1 MKFVGKSVK
10 RVDGIKKVT
19 GSLKYVDDIKL
30 SRMLYAA
37 VKRSPY
43 PHANILNIDIS
54 KAEALKGVKKIITGD
69 QFTKRGGLYLED
81 KNFLAVGKA
90 RYQGEGVVAVCAET
104 EEIAKEA
111 VALIDVE
118 YEVLPAVTNAVD
130 GMKPDSPLV
139 HPDLADYQW
148 APVFFP
154 EPGTNVSNHYKL
166 RKGNSPEA
174 FEQADIVVENDF
186 FVPHVQ
192 HVPIEPHTA
201 IAQMDVDGFLTVW
214 ASCQSPYAVRQALSA
229 AFDVPLNKL
238 RVLSPAVGGG
248 FGSKAGTTLEGIVI
262 PLAKACPGR
271 PIKLTY
277 SREDEFQ
284 NAYVRQGLHA
294 KIKTAVNKDG
304 KITAVQ
310 NEFVWDGGAYTE
322 YGVNIAKAAG
332 YASAGPYDI
341 DNVWTDSYCVY
352 TNHPVGGP
360 YRGFGMCEIHFG
372 IEQNLDIIAE
382 KLGITPVE
390 IRRINGMKPGGT
402 TGTGEVVSTSGLM
415 ECLDSV
421 VQDIKIHEKS
431 KPTSPKKVRGK
442 GIACGWKAP
451 SMPNNAASSAV
462 IKLNEDGTA
471 HLLVSAQ
478 DIGQGSDTVM
488 TQIAAEVLS
497 ISPEKITIRTGDT
510 DHTPYEWQTVASR
523 ITYSAGRAVFEAA
536 KDAMDQLL
544 ELSQIKLGIY
554 KRDLELRDG
563 YVVSKIYPDKK
574 VAIADL
580 AIGLNFE
587 DGSAIHGP
595 IIGRGAF
602 IPPNIRDADKKTGLG
617 DHPVVFWT
625 YGVQGVEVEVDLETG
640 QTKVLTV
647 ASCFDVGKVMNPQ
660 LLEGQME
667 GAIVQ
672 GMGTALFE
680 ELILKDGKVMN
691 PSFVDYKIP
700 TSDDMPEMIIKFV
713 ENPEETGPF
722 GARGVAEPAMVPSAP
737 AIANAIYDATG
748 IRLNTMPMTAE
759 KVLAAIKAR
768 DAQNTE

>member
-30 SRMLYAA
+30 SRMMYAA

-43 PHANILNIDIS
+43 PHANIVSINAE
-54 KAEALKGVKKIITGD
+54 KAAAMPGVKNIITGD
-69 QFTKRGGLYLED
+69 QFVKRGGLYLED

-90 RYQGEGVVAVCAET
+90 RYRGEAVVAVCAET
-104 EEIAKEA
+104 EDIAQA
-111 VALIDVE
+111 ALELIEVE

-139 HPDLADYQW
+139 HPDLGDYHW

-154 EPGTNVSNHYKL
+154 KPGTNISNHYTL
-166 RKGNSPEA
+166 RKGDAPKA
-174 FEQADIVVENDF
+174 FEEAEFVVENDF

-192 HVPIEPHTA
+192 HVPIENHTA

-214 ASCQSPYAVRQALSA
+214 ASCQSPYAVRQALAA
-229 AFDVPLNKL
+229 AFDIPLNKL

-248 FGSKAGTTLEGIVI
+248 FGSKAGTTLEGIII
-262 PLAKACPGR
+262 PMAMANPGR

-277 SREDEFQ
+277 SREDEFE

-294 KIKTAVNKDG
+294 TIKTAVNKDG
-304 KITAVQ
+304 KVTAVQ
-310 NEFVWDGGAYTE
+310 NEFVWDGGAYNE

-372 IEQNLDIIAE
+372 IEQNLDMIAD
-382 KLGITPVE
+382 KLGLTPIE

-402 TGTGEVVSTSGLM
+402 TGTGEVVSVSGLQ
-415 ECLDSV
+415 ECLDQV
-421 VQDIKIHEKS
+421 IEDIQLHEKS
-431 KPTSPKKVRGK
+431 EPSGPNKVRGK

-462 IKLNEDGTA
+462 IKLNEDGSA

-497 ISPEKITIRTGDT
+497 ISPDKITIRTGDT

-580 AIGLNFE
+580 ALGLNFD

-595 IIGRGAF
+595 IIGRGSF
-602 IPPNIRDADKKTGLG
+602 IPPNIRNADKKTGLG
-617 DHPVVFWT
+617 DHPVAFWT
-625 YGVQGVEVEVDLETG
+625 YGVQGVEVEVDLQTG
-640 QTKVLTV
+640 QTKVLKV
-647 ASCFDVGKVMNPQ
+647 ASCFDVGNVINPQ
-660 LLEGQME
+660 LLEGQIE

-672 GMGTALFE
+672 GLGTALFE
-680 ELILKDGKVMN
+680 ELMLVDGKVMN

-700 TSDDMPEMIIKFV
+700 TSDDMPEMIIKFI

-737 AIANAIYDATG
+737 AIANAIFDATG

-759 KVLAAIKAR
+759 KVLTAIKAK
-768 DAQNTE
+768 QQG

>member
-43 PHANILNIDIS
+43 AHANIININPE
-54 KAEALKGVKKIITGD
+54 KALELKGVRDVITGE
-69 QFTKRGGLYLED
+69 QYKKRGGLYLED

-90 RYQGEGVVAVCAET
+90 RYLGEAVVAVLADT
-104 EEIAKEA
+104 EELAKHAAEL
-111 VALIDVE
+111 VEVE
-118 YEVLPAVTNAVD
+118 YEILPAVTNAID
-130 GMKPDSPLV
+130 AMKPGAPLV
-139 HPDLADYQW
+139 HPDLGDYYW
-148 APVFFP
+148 VPVFMP
-154 EPGTNVSNHYKL
+154 KPGSNISNHYTL
-166 RKGNSPEA
+166 RKGNAPEVL
-174 FEQADIVVENDF
+174 EKADYVVENKF

-192 HVPIEPHTA
+192 HAPIETHTA
-201 IAQMDVDGFLTVW
+201 IAKMDLDGVCTVW
-214 ASCQSPYAVRQALSA
+214 ASCQSPYAVRQALSE
-229 AFDVPLNKL
+229 AFDIPLNKL

-248 FGSKAGTTLEGIVI
+248 FGSKAGTTLEGIII
-262 PLAKACPGR
+262 PLAMRHPGR

-294 KIKTAVNKDG
+294 TIKTGVNKDG
-304 KITAVQ
+304 KILAVH
-310 NEFVWDGGAYTE
+310 NEFIWDGGAYNE

-341 DNVWTDSYCVY
+341 ENVWTDSYCVY

-360 YRGFGMCEIHFG
+360 YRGFGMCEMHFG
-372 IEQNLDIIAE
+372 IEQNIDIIAK
-382 KLGITPVE
+382 KLDITPVE
-390 IRRINGMKPGGT
+390 IRRINGMRPGGT
-402 TGTGEVVSTSGLM
+402 TGTGEVVSVSGLQ
-415 ECLDSV
+415 ECLEQV
-421 VQDIKIHEKS
+421 VKDIEFG
-431 KPTSPKKVRGK
+431 KKVKTDKPHKVIGK

-451 SMPNNAASSAV
+451 SMPNNAASSAI
-462 IKLNEDGTA
+462 IKLNEDGSA

-497 ISPEKITIRTGDT
+497 ISPEKITIKTGDT

-563 YVVSKIYPDKK
+563 YIVSKIYPDKK
-574 VAIADL
+574 VSIAEL
-580 AIGLNFE
+580 ALGLTME
-587 DGSAIHGP
+587 DGSGIHGP
-595 IIGRGAF
+595 IIGRGSF
-602 IPPNIRDADKKTGLG
+602 IPPNIRNADKKTGLG

-625 YGVQGVEVEVDLETG
+625 YGVQGVEVEVDTDSG
-640 QTKVLTV
+640 QVRVLKV

-660 LLEGQME
+660 LLEGQIE

-700 TSDDMPEMIIKFV
+700 TAEDMPEMIIKFV

-737 AIANAIYDATG
+737 AIANAIYDAVG
-748 IRLNTMPMTAE
+748 IRLNTMPLTAE
-759 KVLAAIKAR
+759 KVLKAIKLK
-768 DAQNTE
+768 DQN

>member
-37 VKRSPY
+37 VARSPH
-43 PHANILNIDIS
+43 PHAKIVSINTE
-54 KAEALKGVKKIITGD
+54 KAMALKGVKDIITGD
-69 QFTKRGGLYLED
+69 HYKKRGGLYLED
-81 KNFLAVGKA
+81 KNFLAVGKV
-90 RYQGEGVVAVCAET
+90 RYRG
-104 EEIAKEA
+104 EA
-111 VALIDVE
+111 VAAVLATGQDIAEHAASLIEIE
-118 YEVLPAVTNAVD
+118 YELLPPVTNAVEAMQP
-130 GMKPDSPLV
+130 GSPLV
-139 HPDLADYQW
+139 HPDLGDYYW
-148 APVFFP
+148 VPVFMP
-154 EPGTNVSNHYKL
+154 KPGTNISNHYTL
-166 RKGNSPEA
+166 RKGDAPVA
-174 FEQADIVVENDF
+174 FEEADYVVENKF
-186 FVPHVQ
+186 YVPHVQ

-201 IAQMDVDGFLTVW
+201 VAQMDVDGVCTVW
-214 ASCQSPYAVRQALSA
+214 ASCQSPYAVRQALSE
-229 AFDVPLNKL
+229 AFDIPLNKL

-248 FGSKAGTTLEGIVI
+248 FGSKAGTTLEGIII
-262 PLAKACPGR
+262 PLAMRNPGR

-277 SREDEFQ
+277 TREDEFE

-294 KIKTAVNKDG
+294 TIKTGVNKDG
-304 KITAVQ
+304 KIIAVQ
-310 NEFVWDGGAYTE
+310 NEFIWDGGAYNE

-372 IEQNLDIIAE
+372 IEQNLDMIA
-382 KLGITPVE
+382 KQLGLTPVE
-390 IRRINGMKPGGT
+390 IRQINGMKPGGV
-402 TGTGEVVSTSGLM
+402 TGTGEVVSVSGLQ
-415 ECLDSV
+415 ECLTQVSF
-421 VQDIKIHEKS
+421 DIKLNEKS
-431 KPTSPKKVRGK
+431 DSGAKHLVRGK

-462 IKLNEDGTA
+462 IKLNEDGSA

-497 ISPEKITIRTGDT
+497 ISPEKITIKTGDT

-523 ITYSAGRAVFEAA
+523 ITYSAGRAVYEATM
-536 KDAMDQLL
+536 DAVNQLL

-554 KRDLELRDG
+554 KRDLELKDG

-580 AIGLNFE
+580 ALGLNFD

-595 IIGRGAF
+595 IIGRGSF
-602 IPPNIRDADKKTGLG
+602 IPPNIRNADKKTGLG
-617 DHPVVFWT
+617 DHPVAFWT
-625 YGVQGVEVEVDLETG
+625 YGVQGVEVEVNTETG
-640 QTKVLTV
+640 QVKVLKV
-647 ASCFDVGKVMNPQ
+647 ASCFDVGRVMNPQ
-660 LLEGQME
+660 LLEGQIE

-680 ELILKDGKVMN
+680 ELMLKDGKVLN

-700 TSDDMPEMIIKFV
+700 TADDMPEMIIKFV
-713 ENPEETGPF
+713 ENPEDTGPF

-737 AIANAIYDATG
+737 AIANAIYDAVG
-748 IRLNTMPMTAE
+748 IRLNTMPLTAE
-759 KVLAAIKAR
+759 KVLTAIKAKGKL
-768 DAQNTE
+768 D

>member
-37 VKRSPY
+37 VKRSPH
-43 PHANILNIDIS
+43 PHAKIIS
-54 KAEALKGVKKIITGD
+54 INTEKALALKGVKDIITGD
-69 QFTKRGGLYLED
+69 HYKKRGGLYLED
-81 KNFLAVGKA
+81 KNFLAVGKT
-90 RYQGEGVVAVCAET
+90 RYRGEAVVAVVAT
-104 EEIAKEA
+104 AQDIADKA
-111 VALIDVE
+111 VKLVEVE
-118 YEVLPAVTNAVD
+118 YEVLPAVTNAIEA
-130 GMKPDSPLV
+130 MKPGSPLV
-139 HPDLADYQW
+139 HPDLGDYYW
-148 APVFFP
+148 VPVFMP
-154 EPGTNVSNHYKL
+154 EPGTNISNHYTL
-166 RKGNSPEA
+166 RKGNVVEA
-174 FEQADIVVENDF
+174 FDNADYVVENKF
-186 FVPHVQ
+186 YVPHVQ
-192 HVPIEPHTA
+192 HAPIEPHTA
-201 IAQMDVDGFLTVW
+201 IAQMEVDGVCTVW
-214 ASCQSPYAVRQALSA
+214 ASCQSPYAVRQALSE
-229 AFDVPLNKL
+229 AFDIPLNKL

-248 FGSKAGTTLEGIVI
+248 FGSKAGTTLEGIII
-262 PLAKACPGR
+262 PLAMRNPGR

-277 SREDEFQ
+277 SREDEFE

-294 KIKTAVNKDG
+294 TIKTAVNKDG
-304 KITAVQ
+304 QITGVQ
-310 NEFVWDGGAYTE
+310 NEFIWDGGAYNE

-372 IEQNLDIIAE
+372 IEQNMDMIA
-382 KLGITPVE
+382 KHLGISPVD

-402 TGTGEVVSTSGLM
+402 TGTGEVVPVSGLQ
-415 ECLDSV
+415 ECLEQVSF
-421 VQDIKIHEKS
+421 DIKLNEKTQS
-431 KPTSPKKVRGK
+431 SAPHLVRGK

-451 SMPNNAASSAV
+451 SMPNNAASSAI
-462 IKLNEDGTA
+462 IKLNEDGSA

-497 ISPEKITIRTGDT
+497 ISPEKITIKTGDT

-523 ITYSAGRAVFEAA
+523 ITYSAGRAVYEAA
-536 KDAMDQLL
+536 HDAMDQLL
-544 ELSQIKLGIY
+544 ELSQIKLGVY
-554 KRDLELRDG
+554 KRDLELKDG

-580 AIGLNFE
+580 ALGLTFE
-587 DGSAIHGP
+587 DGSGVHGP
-595 IIGRGAF
+595 IIGRGSF
-602 IPPNIRDADKKTGLG
+602 IPPNIRNADKKTGLG
-617 DHPVVFWT
+617 DHPVAFWT
-625 YGVQGVEVEVDLETG
+625 YGVQGVEVEVNTETG
-640 QTKVLTV
+640 RVKVLKV

-660 LLEGQME
+660 LLEGQIE

-680 ELILKDGKVMN
+680 ELMLKDGKVLN

-700 TSDDMPEMIIKFV
+700 TADDMPEMIIKFV

-737 AIANAIYDATG
+737 AIANAIYDAVG
-748 IRLNTMPMTAE
+748 IRLNTMPLTAE
-759 KVLAAIKAR
+759 KVFNAIKAK
-768 DAQNTE
+768 DKA

>member
-19 GSLKYVDDIKL
+19 GALKYVDDIKL

-37 VKRSPY
+37 VARSP
-43 PHANILNIDIS
+43 HAHAKILNINVD
-54 KAEALKGVKKIITGD
+54 KALALKGVRDVITGD
-69 QFTKRGGLYLED
+69 AYKKRGGLYLED

-90 RYQGEGVVAVCAET
+90 RYLG
-104 EEIAKEA
+104 EA
-111 VALIDVE
+111 VAAVLADSEELAKHAAELVEVE
-118 YEVLPAVTNAVD
+118 YEVLPAVTNAIEA
-130 GMKPDSPLV
+130 MKPGAPLV
-139 HPDLADYQW
+139 HPDLGDYYW
-148 APVFFP
+148 VPVFMP
-154 EPGTNVSNHYKL
+154 KPGSNISNHYTL
-166 RKGNSPEA
+166 RKGNAPEA
-174 FEQADIVVENDF
+174 FKEADFVVENKF

-192 HVPIEPHTA
+192 HAPIETHTA
-201 IAQMDVDGFLTVW
+201 IAQMDLDGVCTVW
-214 ASCQSPYAVRQALSA
+214 ASCQSPYAVRQALSE
-229 AFDVPLNKL
+229 AFDIPLNKL

-248 FGSKAGTTLEGIVI
+248 FGSKAGTTLEGIII
-262 PLAKACPGR
+262 PLAMKHPGR

-294 KIKTAVNKDG
+294 SIKTGVNKEG
-304 KITAVQ
+304 KIIAVQ
-310 NEFVWDGGAYTE
+310 NEFVWDGGAYNE

-360 YRGFGMCEIHFG
+360 YRGFGMCEMHFG
-372 IEQNLDIIAE
+372 IEQNMDMIAK
-382 KLGITPVE
+382 KLGISPVD

-402 TGTGEVVSTSGLM
+402 TATGEVVDVSGLQ
-415 ECLDSV
+415 ECLEQVVKDIDFGKKSV
-421 VQDIKIHEKS
+421 SD
-431 KPTSPKKVRGK
+431 KPHKVIGK

-462 IKLNEDGTA
+462 IKLNEDGSA

-497 ISPEKITIRTGDT
+497 ISPEKITIKTGDT

-523 ITYSAGRAVFEAA
+523 ITYSAGRAVYEAA
-536 KDAMDQLL
+536 MDAMNQLL

-563 YVVSKIYPDKK
+563 YIVSKIYPDKK
-574 VAIADL
+574 VSIAEL
-580 AIGLNFE
+580 ALGLTME
-587 DGSAIHGP
+587 DGSGIHGP
-595 IIGRGAF
+595 IIGRGSF
-602 IPPNIRDADKKTGLG
+602 IPPNIRNADKKTGLG

-625 YGVQGVEVEVDLETG
+625 YGVQGVEVEVDTDSG
-640 QTKVLTV
+640 QVRVLRV

-660 LLEGQME
+660 LLEGQIE

-680 ELILKDGKVMN
+680 ELILIDGKVMN

-700 TSDDMPEMIIKFV
+700 TAEDMPEMIIKFV

-737 AIANAIYDATG
+737 AIANAIYDAIG
-748 IRLNTMPMTAE
+748 VRLNTMPLTAE
-759 KVLAAIKAR
+759 KVLNAIKLK
-768 DAQNTE
+768 E

>member
-19 GSLKYVDDIKL
+19 GALKYVDDIKL

-37 VKRSPY
+37 VKRSP
-43 PHANILNIDIS
+43 HAHAKIVNIDIE
-54 KAEALKGVKKIITGD
+54 KAMALKGVKDIITGEH
-69 QFTKRGGLYLED
+69 FKKRGGLYLED

-90 RYQGEGVVAVCAET
+90 RYRGEAVVAIAAIS
-104 EEIAKEA
+104 EEIAKHAAE
-111 VALIDVE
+111 LIEVE
-118 YEVLPAVTNAVD
+118 YDLLPAVTNAKD
-130 GMKPDSPLV
+130 GMKPGSPLV
-139 HPDLADYQW
+139 HPDLGDYKYV
-148 APVFFP
+148 PIFIP
-154 EPGTNVSNHYKL
+154 EPGTNISNHYTL
-166 RKGNSPEA
+166 RKGNVPEA
-174 FEQADIVVENDF
+174 FESADYTVENNF
-186 FVPHVQ
+186 YVPHVQ
-192 HVPIEPHTA
+192 HAPIEPHTA
-201 IAQMDVDGFLTVW
+201 IAQMDLDGVCTIW
-214 ASCQSPYAVRQALSA
+214 ASCQSPYAVRQALSE
-229 AFDVPLNKL
+229 AFDIPLNKL

-248 FGSKAGTTLEGIVI
+248 FGSKAGTTLEGILV
-262 PLAKACPGR
+262 PLAKRNPGR

-277 SREDEFQ
+277 TREDEFQ

-294 KIKTAVNKDG
+294 SIKTGVNKDG
-304 KITAVQ
+304 KIVAVQ
-310 NEFVWDGGAYTE
+310 NEFIWDGGAYNE

-341 DNVWTDSYCVY
+341 ENVWTDSYCVY

-372 IEQNLDIIAE
+372 IEQNLDMIAE
-382 KLGITPVE
+382 KLNISPVE

-402 TGTGEVVSTSGLM
+402 TGTGEVVSQSGLQ
-415 ECLDSV
+415 ECLEQVSI
-421 VQDIKIHEKS
+421 DIKLNEKS
-431 KPTSPKKVRGK
+431 TPSGPNKVRGK

-451 SMPNNAASSAV
+451 SMPNNAASSAI
-462 IKLNEDGTA
+462 IKLNEDGSA

-497 ISPEKITIRTGDT
+497 ISPDKITIKTGDT

-523 ITYSAGRAVFEAA
+523 ITYSAGRAVVEAA
-536 KDAMDQLL
+536 NDAMDQLL

-554 KRDLELRDG
+554 KRDLELKDG

-580 AIGLNFE
+580 ALGLNFD

-595 IIGRGAF
+595 IIGRGSF

-625 YGVQGVEVEVDLETG
+625 YGVQGVEVEVDIETG
-640 QTKVLTV
+640 KTTVLKV

-660 LLEGQME
+660 LLEGQIE

-680 ELILKDGKVMN
+680 ELMLKDGKVLN

-700 TSDDMPEMIIKFV
+700 TADDIPEMIIKFI

-737 AIANAIYDATG
+737 AIANAIYNATG
-748 IRLNTMPMTAE
+748 IRLNTMPLTAE
-759 KVLAAIKAR
+759 KVLTAIKEK
-768 DAQNTE
+768 QN

>member
-19 GSLKYVDDIKL
+19 GALKYVDDIKM

-37 VKRSPY
+37 VKRSPH
-43 PHANILNIDIS
+43 PHARIVKIDID
-54 KAEALKGVKKIITGD
+54 KALAYKGVKDVITGEH
-69 QFTKRGGLYLED
+69 FEKRGGLYLED

-90 RYQGEGVVAVCAET
+90 RYRGEAVVAVAAIS
-104 EEIAKEA
+104 EEIAQRALK
-111 VALIDVE
+111 LIDVE
-118 YEVLPAVTNAVD
+118 YEVLPAVTNAKE
-130 GMKPDSPLV
+130 GMKPGSPLV
-139 HPDLADYQW
+139 HPDLGDYKW
-148 APVFFP
+148 VPVFYP
-154 EPGTNVSNHYKL
+154 KPGSNISNHYTL
-166 RKGNSPEA
+166 RKGDAPQA
-174 FEQADIVVENDF
+174 FENADYTVENKF
-186 FVPHVQ
+186 YVPHVQ

-201 IAQMDVDGFLTVW
+201 IAQMDLDGTCTIW
-214 ASCQSPYAVRQALSA
+214 ASCQSPYAVRQALSE
-229 AFDVPLNKL
+229 AFDIPLNKL

-248 FGSKAGTTLEGIVI
+248 FGSKAGTTLEGILV
-262 PLAKACPGR
+262 PLAKRNPGR

-294 KIKTAVNKDG
+294 TIKTGVNKDG
-304 KITAVQ
+304 KIIAVQ
-310 NEFVWDGGAYTE
+310 NEFIWDGGAYNE

-341 DNVWTDSYCVY
+341 ENVWTDSYCVY

-382 KLGITPVE
+382 KLGISPVD

-402 TGTGEVVSTSGLM
+402 TGTGEVVSQSGLQ
-415 ECLDSV
+415 ECLEQVSI
-421 VQDIKIHEKS
+421 DIKLNEKS
-431 KPTSPKKVRGK
+431 KPSKPNKVRGK

-451 SMPNNAASSAV
+451 SMPNNAASSAI
-462 IKLNEDGTA
+462 IKLNEDGSA

-497 ISPEKITIRTGDT
+497 ISPEKITIKTGDT

-523 ITYSAGRAVFEAA
+523 ITYSAGRAVVEAA
-536 KDAMDQLL
+536 KDARDQLL
-544 ELSQIKLGIY
+544 ELSQIKLGVY
-554 KRDLELRDG
+554 KRDLELKDG

-580 AIGLNFE
+580 AIGLNFD

-595 IIGRGAF
+595 IIGRGSF
-602 IPPNIRDADKKTGLG
+602 IPPNIRNADKKTGLG

-640 QTKVLTV
+640 QTKVLKV

-660 LLEGQME
+660 LLEGQIE

-680 ELILKDGKVMN
+680 ELMLKDGKVMN

-700 TSDDMPEMIIKFV
+700 TADDMPEMIIKFV

-748 IRLNTMPMTAE
+748 IRLNTMPLTAE
-759 KVLAAIKAR
+759 KVLTAIKAIQKK
-768 DAQNTE
+768 D